1 MAPSAAVM
9 TRDINSKGRMSF
21 AINRLS
27 KLLCSAY
34 IVNYKGQTANIVKVK
49 TYLAFKKNIHDLST
63 SDVEVT

>member
-34 IVNYKGQTANIVKVK
+34 IVNYKGQTVNIVKVK
-49 TYLAFKKNIHDLST
+49 TYLAFKRYP
-63 SDVEVT
+63 